1 METPVESAHTPPP
14 PEPEPPKPDWWP
26 AYEGAVRE
34 WNALNERARQS
45 GTLPFYAGG
54 YAELIPRI
62 RALAENPGIPAA
74 SRAPMIRTLQSHEHH
89 LAARKKV
96 EDFFAGADRHMA
108 RRDALRDAAADADM
122 AVAEAPNY
130 RGWRRE
136 AGRLVEEGETIL
148 SDRETHGPHLDN
160 IVIGEERLQG
170 VVHDL
175 GEAIREDDE
184 ELAQARREAREQ
196 RRLARQSDRLKLR
209 TGTSAVTAQAEPA
222 RKVLWQLRRVYDWD
236 GRAAER
242 DRQALALGRW
252 ETLKENWNRRV
263 ERAGEEGVHVIYTK
277 GYKKLRQ
284 ELTAMADDDLY
295 LDERAGSE
303 LRAVILRLDMAEEG
317 RAHVFALSCCRARW
331 PSPPTPW
338 GSSPSR

>member
-1 METPVESAHTPPP
+1 
-14 PEPEPPKPDWWP
+14 
-26 AYEGAVRE
+26 
-34 WNALNERARQS
+34 
-45 GTLPFYAGG
+45 
-54 YAELIPRI
+54 
-62 RALAENPGIPAA
+62 
-74 SRAPMIRTLQSHEHH
+74 MIRTLQSHEHH
-89 LAARKKV
+89 HLAARKKV
-96 EDFFAGADRHMA
+96 KDFFAGADRHMA
-108 RRDALRDAAADADM
+108 RRDALRDAAVDADV

-136 AGRLVEEGETIL
+136 AERLVEEGETIL

-222 RKVLWQLRRVYDWD
+222 RKLLWQLRRVYDWD

-242 DRQALALGRW
+242 DRQALAL
-252 ETLKENWNRRV
+252 
-263 ERAGEEGVHVIYTK
+263 
-277 GYKKLRQ
+277 
-284 ELTAMADDDLY
+284 
-295 LDERAGSE
+295 
-303 LRAVILRLDMAEEG
+303 
-317 RAHVFALSCCRARW
+317 ARW
-331 PSPPTPW
+331 GTAQGELEPAGGARRGGGRPCHLYQRLQEAAP
-338 GSSPSR
+338 GVDGHGR